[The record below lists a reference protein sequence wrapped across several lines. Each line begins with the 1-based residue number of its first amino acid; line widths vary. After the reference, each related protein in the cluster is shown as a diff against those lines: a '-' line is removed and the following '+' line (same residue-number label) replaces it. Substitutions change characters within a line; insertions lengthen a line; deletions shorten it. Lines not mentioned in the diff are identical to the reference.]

1 MMIIVCCAFFH
12 STGLNAGTPF
22 ATASVPVMAEQP
34 FANALQSRNI
44 PMLSVATP
52 VRGATWSTWG
62 SWPVSDR
69 KTPTAMSSSIE
80 PMKI

>member
-1 MMIIVCCAFFH
+1 
-12 STGLNAGTPF
+12 
-22 ATASVPVMAEQP
+22 MAEQP